1 MKRLNFKKPFNGMD
15 SAIKLIPESYKV
27 DGKQFQITDGIE
39 TYDIRWDINEATVLR
54 AENKNLVNE
63 DLQKMKHL
71 MGFKSQDTLGT
82 LKGQERI
89 NENKSFNDIWD
100 KTMNISEGYGFT
112 GEGNLEGD
120 KPMEEMQRV
129 EEEVIEEDMEESLAS
144 TVQRLAHS
152 EKEKE
157 EKEEKDSEEKME
169 ESEIS
174 EKTNA
179 GALKSK
185 LMDMRGDMGSG
196 LSPLEKEVVDGMLD
210 MVDFF
215 SQEGNQFKGKIKT
228 LLNKLK
234 IEIDSAKKDGKG
246 GDEPEGQEGQE
257 ANDGNVNEGMDYKE
271 ALNKL
276 SDMAEK
282 VGVSLSD
289 LDQKT
294 KDGYI
299 AGVQKGIDV
308 TNDLAKSKDR
318 FDEIFEDMYKEELD
332 PVGQE
337 DEDINND
344 GKIDKTDDYLKN
356 RRDTI
361 SKAIEG
367 DK

>member
-71 MGFKSQDTLGT
+71 MGFNSQDTLGT

-129 EEEVIEEDMEESLAS
+129 EEEVI
-144 TVQRLAHS
+144 
-152 EKEKE
+152 
-157 EKEEKDSEEKME
+157 EEKME

-318 FDEIFEDMYKEELD
+318 FDEIFEDMYQEELD

-337 DEDINND
+337 DKDINND
-344 GKIDKTDDYLKN
+344 GKVDDADDYLEN
-356 RRDTI
+356 RRDAI

>member
-71 MGFKSQDTLGT
+71 MGFNSQDTLGT

-144 TVQRLAHS
+144 TVQRLVHS

-157 EKEEKDSEEKME
+157 LEKDSEEELE

-185 LMDMRGDMGSG
+185 LTDMRGGMGSG
-196 LSPLEKEVVDGMLD
+196 LGPLEKEVVDGMLD
-210 MVDFF
+210 MVNFF
-215 SQEGNQFKGKIKT
+215 SKEGNQFKGKIKT

-234 IEIDSAKKDGKG
+234 NEIDSAAKKDGKG

-257 ANDGNVNEGMDYKE
+257 GGEESMVPTNEE
-271 ALNKL
+271 
-276 SDMAEK
+276 E
-282 VGVSLSD
+282 
-289 LDQKT
+289 
-294 KDGYI
+294 
-299 AGVQKGIDV
+299 
-308 TNDLAKSKDR
+308 KDR
-318 FDEIFEDMYKEELD
+318 FHEIFEDMYKEEEEVKNPGKYTTGMEKGYDKDGDGVPNGADKD
-332 PVGQE
+332 PH
-337 DEDINND
+337 D
-344 GKIDKTDDYLKN
+344 GNIK
-356 RRDTI
+356 
-361 SKAIEG
+361 
-367 DK
+367 

>member
-100 KTMNISEGYGFT
+100 KTMNISEAGQAFGMGFSN
-112 GEGNLEGD
+112 EGNLEEN

-157 EKEEKDSEEKME
+157 EKEKEASEEKME

-246 GDEPEGQEGQE
+246 GDEPEGQEGGE
-257 ANDGNVNEGMDYKE
+257 ESMAPTNEE
-271 ALNKL
+271 
-276 SDMAEK
+276 E
-282 VGVSLSD
+282 
-289 LDQKT
+289 
-294 KDGYI
+294 
-299 AGVQKGIDV
+299 
-308 TNDLAKSKDR
+308 KDR
-318 FDEIFEDMYKEELD
+318 FDEIFEDMYQEELS
-332 PVGQE
+332 PAQE
-337 DEDINND
+337 KHLDKDGDGEITKKDFDIINKEKED
-344 GKIDKTDDYLKN
+344 KEDK
-356 RRDTI
+356 
-361 SKAIEG
+361 
-367 DK
+367 

>member
-71 MGFKSQDTLGT
+71 MGFNSQDTLGT

-112 GEGNLEGD
+112 GEGNLLGD

-144 TVQRLAHS
+144 TVQRLVHS

-157 EKEEKDSEEKME
+157 LEKDSEEELE

-185 LMDMRGDMGSG
+185 LTDMRGDMGSG

-210 MVDFF
+210 MVNFF
-215 SQEGNQFKGKIKT
+215 SKEGNQFKGKIKT

-234 IEIDSAKKDGKG
+234 NEIDSAAKKDGKG

-257 ANDGNVNEGMDYKE
+257 GGEESMVPTNEE
-271 ALNKL
+271 
-276 SDMAEK
+276 E
-282 VGVSLSD
+282 
-289 LDQKT
+289 
-294 KDGYI
+294 
-299 AGVQKGIDV
+299 
-308 TNDLAKSKDR
+308 KDR
-318 FDEIFEDMYKEELD
+318 FHEIFEDMYKEEEEVKNPGKYTTGMEKGYDKDGDGVPNGADKD
-332 PVGQE
+332 PH
-337 DEDINND
+337 D
-344 GKIDKTDDYLKN
+344 GNIK
-356 RRDTI
+356 
-361 SKAIEG
+361 
-367 DK
+367 